1 MYYKKV
7 EICGVNTAKLAVLT
21 DEQKTA
27 LLLRTKAGDTE
38 ARQEPLGSPFCVAF
52 LPARIIDKHGNV
64 CYTTAK

>member
-1 MYYKKV
+1 MSD
-7 EICGVNTAKLAVLT
+7 ILCFAKSDIAVLT

-27 LLLRTKAGDTE
+27 LLLRTKAGDAE